1 MTTSHAASSAAPA
14 EKQASKYVLQDW
26 EPNNPEKWDS
36 KLAWRT
42 LTITTYS
49 LILGF
54 CVWFLPSAIAPKL
67 TLLGF
72 NLSAS
77 QLYWLTALPGLAAGP
92 KAQSFPEDD
101 APYQGA

>member
-26 EPNNPEKWDS
+26 EPNNPERWDS

-42 LTITTYS
+42 PVR
-49 LILGF
+49 G
-54 CVWFLPSAIAPKL
+54 
-67 TLLGF
+67 G
-72 NLSAS
+72 
-77 QLYWLTALPGLAAGP
+77 AAGP

>member
-54 CVWFLPSAIAPKL
+54 CV
-67 TLLGF
+67 
-72 NLSAS
+72 
-77 QLYWLTALPGLAAGP
+77 
-92 KAQSFPEDD
+92 
-101 APYQGA
+101 